1 MPCGCITLLVLKFLD
16 EGAGGKQQGQG
27 TPHARAYQGDGGCC
41 RNSKCNT
48 KNKKIN
54 KIAHNCVQHRDPT
67 HLGTLWVACTPPP
80 PSAIRGGT
88 IRSGYQ
94 LNTRVQ
100 LQHTKISVERYTPPI
115 GGLGSGQSG
124 DGGHTGVTPDLWAFS
139 DFQEVCAS
147 LHICMLCFL
156 CVFFRSFFNGYG
168 KRCTSDIFNNFW
180 VVFFS
185 EKWTRNCASRAPI
198 YSEKS

>member
-1 MPCGCITLLVLKFLD
+1 MPCGCIILLVLKFLD

-100 LQHTKISVERYTPPI
+100 LQHTKTSVERFTPPNWRPGLWPI
-115 GGLGSGQSG
+115 RGWGTNRGHTRSLGVFRFSGGLCFFAYL
-124 DGGHTGVTPDLWAFS
+124 HALFS
-139 DFQEVCAS
+139 VCFFPK
-147 LHICMLCFL
+147 FL
-156 CVFFRSFFNGYG
+156 
-168 KRCTSDIFNNFW
+168 
-180 VVFFS
+180 
-185 EKWTRNCASRAPI
+185 
-198 YSEKS
+198 